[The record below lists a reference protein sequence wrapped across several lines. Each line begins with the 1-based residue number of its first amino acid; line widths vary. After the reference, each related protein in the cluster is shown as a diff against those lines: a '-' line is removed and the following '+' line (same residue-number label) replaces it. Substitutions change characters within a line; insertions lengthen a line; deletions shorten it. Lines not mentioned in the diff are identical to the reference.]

1 MAEVSYPD
9 TYGYYRLRVVPTL
22 DQVMGAKRN
31 ERRLPMPDR
40 AAKWL
45 ANSWCRSLLLDAG
58 RQFEEVE
65 GAAAQYRESGAQLPE
80 AAARLRSSD
89 LGRDP
94 VFDRIN
100 DQNDKLKENEAA
112 EMATLMKHDDRKRR
126 TAEARRDQLRMSYG
140 PNQMNSVI
148 AAHHD
153 ELEESSIPHVMPAPR
168 LPPRVK
174 AWKAPPPQ
182 YIAAGQLQA
191 PSFPTYEM
199 LNLGQVADIK
209 SGVTYEQAMTYE
221 RMRSEL
227 VEPTWSS

>member
-45 ANSWCRSLLLDAG
+45 ANSWYRSLLLDAG
-58 RQFEEVE
+58 KQFEEVE
-65 GAAAQYRESGAQLPE
+65 GAAAMYRESGAQLPE

-94 VFDRIN
+94 AFDRIN
-100 DQNDKLKENEAA
+100 EQNDKLKENEAY
-112 EMATLMKHDDRKRR
+112 ELATIMKQDGRKRQ
-126 TAEARRDQLRMSYG
+126 TAEARRDQLRLSYG

-153 ELEESSIPHVMPAPR
+153 ELEKSSIPHVMPAPR
-168 LPPRVK
+168 LPPHVK
-174 AWKAPPPQ
+174 AWKAPPPR

-199 LNLGQVADIK
+199 LNNENADIK
-209 SGVTYEQAMTYE
+209 IGVTYEQAMTYE